1 MIKERRESSDKSR
14 FNGIFSLFLVLGGG
28 LIISTLIYI
37 LNNLEDR
44 AIYYVGIP
52 GIVVGLIVLWVGFNV
67 SRREGRG

>member
-1 MIKERRESSDKSR
+1 MIKERRDSSVKSR

-44 AIYYVGIP
+44 VIYCTGVP
-52 GIVVGLIVLWVGFNV
+52 GIVVGLIILWIGFNV